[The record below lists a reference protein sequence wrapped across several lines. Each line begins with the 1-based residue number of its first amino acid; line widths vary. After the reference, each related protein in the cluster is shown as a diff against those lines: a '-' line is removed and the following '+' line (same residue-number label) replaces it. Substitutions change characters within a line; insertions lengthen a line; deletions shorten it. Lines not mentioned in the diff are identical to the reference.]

1 MVTGEDAATG
11 TSTAARLA
19 ALGPFFAADTHD
31 AGGAQSASDAP
42 WRPMAELL
50 DDPDVPAA
58 RVEAVRGYLA
68 AAGGLAPE
76 AIPVRVAAS
85 VMHLGLVA
93 RTLSPLFALAV
104 MGRRPGPVSL
114 RDLWW
119 QPTLGSMF
127 ALSIPEGPGSPDRG
141 HRDED
146 GHRSGNG
153 DDALI
158 PPSALELCAMTAPFG
173 LSPRILRGNL
183 ASALAG
189 ARTALATAEPSLAQR
204 ARDELGRWLAQPL
217 LADMWRITVEGRFQR
232 RSCCLIY
239 QAAPDR
245 RGPVC
250 GDCVLLRPI
259 EPDDTAAA

>member
-1 MVTGEDAATG
+1 MVTGEGAATG

-31 AGGAQSASDAP
+31 AGGAPCAAEAA

-104 MGRRPGPVSL
+104 MGRRLGPVSL

-127 ALSIPEGPGSPDRG
+127 ALSIPDGPGGG
-141 HRDED
+141 HREEHVED
-146 GHRSGNG
+146 
-153 DDALI
+153 DLI

-173 LSPRILRGNL
+173 LSPRILRGNI

-204 ARDELGRWLAQPL
+204 ARDELERWLARPL

-259 EPDDTAAA
+259 EPDAG